1 MLILEHAKRS
11 FYRAANAVF
20 AKVGRFA
27 SQEVTLHLFKSKC
40 LPVLLYGLEVCLL
53 VKSQISSL
61 DFAVNRFF
69 MKLFNTNNIK
79 IIKACQSYFSFELP
93 SVIIP
98 KRVHKF
104 IRKFE

>member
-1 MLILEHAKRS
+1 MLIGTCKAL

-20 AKVGRFA
+20 AKVGGVA
-27 SQEVTLHLFKSKC
+27 SEEVTLRLFKSKC
-40 LPVLLYGLEVCLL
+40 LPVLLYGPEVYPL

-61 DFAVNRFF
+61 DFAVNCFF
-69 MKLFNTNNIK
+69 MKLFNTSSIE
-79 IIKACQSYFSFELP
+79 IIKACQCYFSFELP